1 MTDRSY
7 EERQRIE
14 KMRYRL
20 KTIEDERRIARAAE
34 KFASAINSH
43 YEPVV
48 FTRGFF
54 QILFRKEGVPKQVT
68 FELSADEAQ
77 LLQGYLAD
85 QAFGRRRHADALEK
99 AVAFGDESS

>member
-1 MTDRSY
+1 MTDSPY
-7 EERQRIE
+7 EERKRIE

-20 KTIEDERRIARAAE
+20 ATIESERRIARAAE

-54 QILFRKEGVPKQVT
+54 QILFRKEGTPKQVT
-68 FELSADEAQ
+68 FELSTDEER
-77 LLQGYLAD
+77 LLQSYLED
-85 QAFGRRRHADALEK
+85 QAYKRRAHADALEK
-99 AVAFGDESS
+99 AAANGEA